1 MGAKAMTEVR
11 KLGSHA
17 SVLSVT
23 SNGASDRSPI
33 LRVAAHCVCNA
44 HAFLLHAMD
53 LLSLSRT
60 ILPRH
65 TDRAPIE

>member
-33 LRVAAHCVCNA
+33 LRVAAHRGCNA
-44 HAFLLHAMD
+44 HAIFTSCYGFVVLV
-53 LLSLSRT
+53 
-60 ILPRH
+60 
-65 TDRAPIE
+65 